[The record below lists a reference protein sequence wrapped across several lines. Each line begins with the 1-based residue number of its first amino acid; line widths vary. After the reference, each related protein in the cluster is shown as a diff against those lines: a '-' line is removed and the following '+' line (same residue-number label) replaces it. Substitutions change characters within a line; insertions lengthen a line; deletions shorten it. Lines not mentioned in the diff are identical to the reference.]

1 MVNVLTIEAERPKIL
16 SFESRLNWE
25 GVMRDQRIEV
35 KRSNPSGARTASGAP
50 RGSLLNTLLT
60 YLPGAWIDPKNN
72 ELITLYRLRY
82 RMAMEEEKYDTAMIF
97 LNKILELDPMN
108 LEAKLCKGEIY
119 HRCLADYT
127 RAIEQYNKVIRLS
140 AGANEV
146 INTRA
151 RAAMSEIMELLS

>member
-1 MVNVLTIEAERPKIL
+1 
-16 SFESRLNWE
+16 
-25 GVMRDQRIEV
+25 MRQRIEV
-35 KRSNPSGARTASGAP
+35 KRSNPTISGRLLSTLRTMV
-50 RGSLLNTLLT
+50 
-60 YLPGAWIDPKNN
+60 PGAWIDPRNN

-119 HRCLADYT
+119 HRCLGDYD

-140 AGANEV
+140 ISAQNEA
-146 INTRA
+146 ITSRA